1 MDWLG
6 GVLGVLIAGVLAD
19 VARHLFS
26 TRPELVRRRQS
37 RRPLLVA
44 STFSALLG
52 ALAWFMALA
61 AGTSGYAEDR
71 DDAAVFLAIGLVRL
85 VVAICLYVLW
95 WRLAGRDDLS
105 RR

>member
-6 GVLGVLIAGVLAD
+6 GVLGVLIAGMLAD
-19 VARHLFS
+19 VVRQLFS

-37 RRPLLVA
+37 HRPLLVS
-44 STFSALLG
+44 STFAALLG

-61 AGTSGYAEDR
+61 AGTSGCAEDR
-71 DDAAVFLAIGLVRL
+71 DDAAVFLATGLVLL
-85 VVAICLYVLW
+85 VVAVCLYAAW
-95 WRLAGRDDLS
+95 WRLAGRDDGS